1 MRLKHCSVNSKSK
14 RLKQQVQIKDFS
26 MKVLGWD
33 DSCVCVQ
40 MLILLF
46 WENQSERYV
55 SWRCIRTVHM
65 LNHLKLL
72 CDAKNRPRGIIFFFN
87 LFFNLKLFSLG
98 SNFSVLEETKAL
110 SDSCRRDDAGPG
122 TVEKSHMN

>member
-1 MRLKHCSVNSKSK
+1 MDALTRAGGLLHRGAGGGLGRGLISEVLGEIAGGERCREMSSWMRLKHCSVNSKSK
-14 RLKQQVQIKDFS
+14 RLKQQVQRKDFS

-40 MLILLF
+40 MFILLF

-65 LNHLKLL
+65 LSHLKLL
-72 CDAKNRPRGIIFFFN
+72 CDAKNRPRRIIIFF
-87 LFFNLKLFSLG
+87 
-98 SNFSVLEETKAL
+98 
-110 SDSCRRDDAGPG
+110 
-122 TVEKSHMN
+122 